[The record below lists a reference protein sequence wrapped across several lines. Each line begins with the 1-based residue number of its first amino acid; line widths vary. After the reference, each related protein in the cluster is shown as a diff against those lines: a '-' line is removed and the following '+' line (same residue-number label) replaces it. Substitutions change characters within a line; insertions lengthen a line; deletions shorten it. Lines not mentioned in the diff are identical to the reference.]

1 MDRKNFL
8 CYNTLGQENNLYFH
22 MCAAVCSSGRIL
34 ANIFRR
40 SEIGEYYETGEYYEI
55 SAYQA
60 LGLLVEFLWAVR

>member
-1 MDRKNFL
+1 
-8 CYNTLGQENNLYFH
+8 
-22 MCAAVCSSGRIL
+22 MCSLGRIL